1 MTRRLPL
8 LAALGAFGLYLV
20 TLSHGV
26 TMHSLPLAAKVAGWD
41 WTPMT
46 GRPLSWLLTLPL
58 RLLPAAW
65 IPLGLNLF
73 SAGTGALTLGLLAR
87 TVQLMLWD
95 RHWERENR
103 LARILPVWLACVVC
117 GLEFSFW
124 QEATAATGEMLDLLL
139 LAASLWLLL

>member
-8 LAALGAFGLYLV
+8 LAALTAFVLYAI

-26 TMHSLPLAAKVAGWD
+26 TMNSLALAAKVTGWD
-41 WTPMT
+41 WVPMV
-46 GRPLSWLLTLPL
+46 GRPLFWLLTLPL

-65 IPLGLNLF
+65 VPLGLNFF
-73 SAGTGALTLGLLAR
+73 STITGALTVGLLAR

-95 RHWERENR
+95 RHWEKENR
-103 LARILPVWLACVVC
+103 LARALPVLLACVVC

-124 QEATAATGEMLDLLL
+124 QEATAATG
-139 LAASLWLLL
+139 